1 MPGTEGLASVSHT
14 EEDKIH
20 EWHPGPVTASFP
32 VRATCESVST
42 KQASVI
48 LEGKRMSVKTAE
60 IFMSNIPGS
69 KHSLMFW
76 PHEELGA
83 LALLASSLGLSPG
96 MTGSLST

>member
-1 MPGTEGLASVSHT
+1 
-14 EEDKIH
+14 
-20 EWHPGPVTASFP
+20 
-32 VRATCESVST
+32 
-42 KQASVI
+42 
-48 LEGKRMSVKTAE
+48 MSVKTAE
-60 IFMSNIPGS
+60 LFMSNIPGS